1 MRQER
6 KNKDFNPNHCGV
18 THFLKRIGGQWK
30 VLVVYGVSIKV
41 NRFSMLQKAIPQMS
55 KQSLANV
62 LRELEEDKIIE
73 RLDYNEMPPKVEYLL
88 TDYGK
93 TLLPVIKVIEQWG
106 QNDMKGK

>member
-1 MRQER
+1 
-6 KNKDFNPNHCGV
+6 
-18 THFLKRIGGQWK
+18 
-30 VLVVYGVSIKV
+30 
-41 NRFSMLQKAIPQMS
+41 MLQKAIPQMS

-106 QNDMKGK
+106 QNDMKGKW